1 MVKLDLCFFSRLSL
15 DLDDPSSFPNE
26 SMNTNISHCPPCVI
40 QSLTSAVLKSGE
52 PNTKAVDNFTEQHFS
67 QEWTEYDDLPS
78 SEDLSAFLI
87 DLERDALGEE
97 DGQTVPSVQSM
108 TTEIATLKDVVCEL
122 SRATNAED
130 FTEFTDFPSSE
141 DLDAFLADL
150 ELDCDDIPMSESPRT
165 SAVSAAYL
173 NSKPHCELEGSKCLV
188 IKGHVVKDIGKTNN
202 TKISSESLE
211 NKMQISSDMGFCVQE
226 DTRLPCRANCS
237 SYWDKLVH
245 DIDCSD
251 SQLLRDCESVF
262 ADMTENMRTESRA
275 VEKPSQLLKRTN
287 LRCQRRSISQHA
299 NGHEYVNNIS
309 TRRCKDA
316 HHEKDIVCNTPLRNE
331 QSERM
336 RSRSDGYNANET
348 DNGQQGDRS
357 TSMDLHGNS
366 AVSML
371 NESCDMMASA
381 PFSPDLFSQSL
392 SVVEGRSQTADLFS
406 SPRLVEDKTRSR
418 CTHGSSTPNLFSPS
432 TSFAVHA
439 RSCSKEELNSVP
451 LFSTSECSF
460 FPSESPVLRVVYE
473 NEAASLSN
481 VSQCDG
487 EKEFNRSS
495 ILVNLHSTPYGVG
508 IPSSMLSKLWTPN
521 QVSPLFASAGS
532 DRCNDISLQG
542 TPVLFSQLSN
552 SSL

>member
-1 MVKLDLCFFSRLSL
+1 
-15 DLDDPSSFPNE
+15 
-26 SMNTNISHCPPCVI
+26 MNTNISHCPPCVI
-40 QSLTSAVLKSGE
+40 QSLNPAVLKSGE

-67 QEWTEYDDLPS
+67 HEWTEYDDLPS
-78 SEDLSAFLI
+78 SEDLSAFLA
-87 DLERDALGEE
+87 DLERDALGKG

-108 TTEIATLKDVVCEL
+108 TTEIVTLKDVVCEL

-141 DLDAFLADL
+141 DLDAFLADM
-150 ELDCDDIPMSESPRT
+150 ELDCDNMPMSESPTPRT
-165 SAVSAAYL
+165 SAISAAYL
-173 NSKPHCELEGSKCLV
+173 NSKLHCELEGSKCLA
-188 IKGHVVKDIGKTNN
+188 IKGHVVEDIGNTNN

-211 NKMQISSDMGFCVQE
+211 NKMQTSSDMGFCVQE

-237 SYWDKLVH
+237 SYSDKVVH
-245 DIDCSD
+245 DIDSSD

-262 ADMTENMRTESRA
+262 ADMTENMRIESRA
-275 VEKPSQLLKRTN
+275 VDKPSQLLKRTN
-287 LRCQRRSISQHA
+287 LRSQRRSISQNA
-299 NGHEYVNNIS
+299 NGHEYNLS
-309 TRRCKDA
+309 TRRSKDV
-316 HHEKDIVCNTPLRNE
+316 HRSKYTEEFHEKDIVCNTPSRNE
-331 QSERM
+331 QFKRM
-336 RSRSDGYNANET
+336 RSRGDDYNANET
-348 DNGQQGDRS
+348 DKGQQGFGL

-366 AVSML
+366 TVSML

-406 SPRLVEDKTRSR
+406 SPRLVENKTRSR
-418 CTHGSSTPNLFSPS
+418 CTHGISTPDLFSPS
-432 TSFAVHA
+432 TSFVVHA

-473 NEAASLSN
+473 NEATSLSN
-481 VSQCDG
+481 VNQCDG

-521 QVSPLFASAGS
+521 QVSPLFASGGS

-552 SSL
+552 NSL